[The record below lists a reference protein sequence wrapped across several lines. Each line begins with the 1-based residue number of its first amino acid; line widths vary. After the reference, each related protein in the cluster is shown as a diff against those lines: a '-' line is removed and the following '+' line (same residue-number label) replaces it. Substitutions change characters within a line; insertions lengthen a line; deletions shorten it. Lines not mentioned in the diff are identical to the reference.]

1 MASIKR
7 ENIGLLNDKLTV
19 NLTPTD
25 YLGGFEAILKKH
37 AKTANIPGFRKGMVP
52 ASMIKKMYGQSVF
65 TDEVLKKV
73 EGELNQYLSSEKI
86 EIFAQP
92 LPLDSQLANMDFNHP
107 GTYDFAFEIG
117 LKPNFEIKTKDIKV
131 KRYKVAVTDE
141 MIQNEVDRIQ
151 TRNGKMIEPATADT
165 EENVLNVTFIE
176 SDKDGNEVEG
186 GIKKDN
192 SLLIKYFT
200 AATRKK
206 LLGSKT
212 DDTHTIQLS
221 KAFADKELE
230 VIVGDLG
237 ITKEDTDKYFKLLIT
252 KVGLVEKAAI
262 DETLFLATYPNE
274 AIKTEEE
281 FRAAL
286 KKDIASYYEQQ
297 ARNQIH
303 DQIYHSLIED
313 TKMEFPTAFLK
324 RWLQQGGEK
333 QRTLEEAEKEYPV
346 FQDQLKWTLVSGQ
359 LMSENK
365 VEVVAE
371 DLKNFAKQQLMSYM
385 GNQMGAMGDNDKWLE
400 DYAVRMMQDK
410 KFVEDSY
417 HRISTDKLF
426 KVIETEVEAKDTPIE
441 AEKFADMLKHHQH

>member
-19 NLTPTD
+19 NLTPAD

-73 EGELNQYLSSEKI
+73 EGELNQYLSTEKI

-92 LPLDSQLANMDFNHP
+92 LPLDTQLANMDFNNP

-117 LKPNFEIKTKDIKV
+117 LKPKFEIKIKDIKV
-131 KRYKVAVTDE
+131 KRYKVAVTDA

-151 TRNGKMIEPATADT
+151 TRNGKMTEPATADS

-200 AATRKK
+200 AATQKK

-212 DDTHTIQLS
+212 DDTHTIQLK
-221 KAFADKELE
+221 KAFEDKELE

-237 ITKEDTDKYFKLLIT
+237 ITKEETDKYFKLVVT
-252 KVGLVEKAAI
+252 KVGLIEKAAI
-262 DETLFLATYPNE
+262 DEALFLATYPNE

-286 KKDIASYYEQQ
+286 KKDIEGYYEQQ

-303 DQIYHSLIED
+303 DQIYHGLIED

-346 FQDQLKWTLVSGQ
+346 FQDQLKWTLISGH
-359 LMSENK
+359 LMS
-365 VEVVAE
+365 
-371 DLKNFAKQQLMSYM
+371 
-385 GNQMGAMGDNDKWLE
+385 
-400 DYAVRMMQDK
+400 
-410 KFVEDSY
+410 
-417 HRISTDKLF
+417 
-426 KVIETEVEAKDTPIE
+426 
-441 AEKFADMLKHHQH
+441 

>member
-52 ASMIKKMYGQSVF
+52 ATMIKKMYGQSVF

-73 EGELNQYLSSEKI
+73 EGELNQYLSAEKI

-92 LPLDSQLANMDFNHP
+92 LPLDTQLANMDFNNP
-107 GTYDFAFEIG
+107 GTYDFTFEIG

-131 KRYKVAVTDE
+131 KRYQVAVTDE

-151 TRNGKMIEPATADT
+151 TRNGKMTEPATADS
-165 EENVLNVTFIE
+165 EENVLNVRFIE
-176 SDKDGNEVEG
+176 SEKDGNEFVG